1 MSIIIAIVLVVLGS
15 LFGSFACAQVW
26 RLRARQLE
34 VDRRDGEV
42 VDESEY
48 QLLKGLLRPV
58 SRDRS
63 ECLYCHHQL
72 TWYDLL
78 PILGWILVGGK
89 CRYCRKPIGVAEL
102 LAEVGL
108 AAAFVLSFFYW
119 PYKFLTVADVGLFS
133 IWLIA
138 LVFMTILLIY
148 DAKWS
153 LLPFSLNISLIVVGA
168 VFFCIASLQHGI
180 NIMSAGGGLLLL
192 SGLYLLFSLF
202 GWVGVG
208 DGILGF
214 GLALFLGKWELAF
227 LTLFLAN
234 VLGCCMMIP
243 LMAAK
248 RIGRH
253 ARVPFGPFLIVAT
266 FIVMM
271 WGNGVINW
279 FFHTSSTSLIRLM
292 L

>member
-1 MSIIIAIVLVVLGS
+1 MISVVLAVLGS

-42 VDESEY
+42 VDEVEY
-48 QLLKGLLRPV
+48 KQLKSLLRPV
-58 SRDRS
+58 SKDRS
-63 ECLYCHHQL
+63 ECLRCHHQL
-72 TWYDLL
+72 AWYDLL
-78 PILGWILVGGK
+78 PILGWVLVGGK
-89 CRYCRKPIGVAEL
+89 CRYCRKPIGVAEF

-108 AAAFVLSFFYW
+108 AVAFVLSFFYW
-119 PYKFLTVADVGLFS
+119 PHKLLSVADIGLFS

-153 LLPFSLNISLIVVGA
+153 LLPFSLNISLIVVGV
-168 VFFCIASLQHGI
+168 VFFGVASLQHGV

-214 GLALFLGKWELAF
+214 GLALFLSRWELAF

-234 VLGCCMMIP
+234 VLGCFMMIP
-243 LMAAK
+243 LMITK

-253 ARVPFGPFLIVAT
+253 ARVPFGPFLMVAT
-266 FIVMM
+266 FIAML
-271 WGNGVINW
+271 WGSSLISW
-279 FFHTSSTSLIRLM
+279 FFHASSTSLVQLM

>member
-48 QLLKGLLRPV
+48 QRLKGLLRPV

-108 AAAFVLSFFYW
+108 AAAFVLSFFY
-119 PYKFLTVADVGLFS
+119 
-133 IWLIA
+133 
-138 LVFMTILLIY
+138 
-148 DAKWS
+148 
-153 LLPFSLNISLIVVGA
+153 
-168 VFFCIASLQHGI
+168 
-180 NIMSAGGGLLLL
+180 
-192 SGLYLLFSLF
+192 
-202 GWVGVG
+202 
-208 DGILGF
+208 
-214 GLALFLGKWELAF
+214 
-227 LTLFLAN
+227 
-234 VLGCCMMIP
+234 
-243 LMAAK
+243 
-248 RIGRH
+248 
-253 ARVPFGPFLIVAT
+253 
-266 FIVMM
+266 
-271 WGNGVINW
+271 
-279 FFHTSSTSLIRLM
+279 
-292 L
+292 

>member
-1 MSIIIAIVLVVLGS
+1 
-15 LFGSFACAQVW
+15 
-26 RLRARQLE
+26 
-34 VDRRDGEV
+34 
-42 VDESEY
+42 
-48 QLLKGLLRPV
+48 
-58 SRDRS
+58 
-63 ECLYCHHQL
+63 
-72 TWYDLL
+72 
-78 PILGWILVGGK
+78 
-89 CRYCRKPIGVAEL
+89 
-102 LAEVGL
+102 
-108 AAAFVLSFFYW
+108 
-119 PYKFLTVADVGLFS
+119 
-133 IWLIA
+133 
-138 LVFMTILLIY
+138 
-148 DAKWS
+148 
-153 LLPFSLNISLIVVGA
+153 
-168 VFFCIASLQHGI
+168 
-180 NIMSAGGGLLLL
+180 MSAGGGLLLL